1 MSNLINGFFVSE
13 WTGGTVK
20 TSCTLNTDTGEL
32 SPETADVGNDL
43 GSLEKEFFE
52 TESGDEIP
60 VCSTCH
66 EFIMR
71 NAMFPVVGKSLVEG
85 SECSNMDCDSRE

>member
-1 MSNLINGFFVSE
+1 MPNLISGFFVSE

-20 TSCTLNTDTGEL
+20 TSCQLDTDTGEL
-32 SPETADVGNDL
+32 FPETADVDDL
-43 GSLEKEFFE
+43 GSLEKEYFE
-52 TESGDEIP
+52 TNDGNEIP

-71 NAMFPVVGKSLVEG
+71 TAMFPVVGRSLVEG